1 VDDLVIMEEEKALEY
16 LDGESTDKINVDSLE
31 KNE

>member
-1 VDDLVIMEEEKALEY
+1 MEEEKALEY

-31 KNE
+31 KMGRV